1 MGRFPILMYH
11 RVSSPRCP
19 VPGGDRE
26 EARYAVSL
34 DGFARQLDAV
44 AAAGCRGVS
53 METAHARL
61 AAGEAVPRG
70 WVVFTFDDGNRSDY
84 EHAREL
90 LSERGFGATFY
101 VCGNRVGADGG
112 LSEAMIRELRA
123 DGFHIGA
130 HGMTHRF
137 LTALA
142 AAEEERE
149 LEESRDRLAAILGAP
164 VDHFAPP
171 GGRYSGRTL
180 SALRRLGYRAVAT
193 SDFGFNPDAGARF
206 VYRRIPV
213 VESTGPERF
222 RRILTRDAM
231 ALAPLY
237 ARAGLLRAARG
248 LLGEAR
254 YRRLRA
260 MGTE

>member
-11 RVSSPRCP
+11 RITSPCCP
-19 VPGGDRE
+19 VPGDDRE
-26 EARYAVSL
+26 EARYAISL
-34 DGFARQLDAV
+34 EGFVRQLDAV
-44 AAAGCRGVS
+44 EAAGGRGVS
-53 METAHARL
+53 METVHERL

-70 WVVFTFDDGNRSDY
+70 WVAFTFDDGNRSDY

-101 VCGNRVGADGG
+101 VCGNRVGAEGG
-112 LSEAMIRELRA
+112 LSEAMIRQLRA

-137 LTALA
+137 LTALPA
-142 AAEEERE
+142 GDEERE
-149 LEESRDRLAAILGAP
+149 MTESRRLLAEILGAP
-164 VDHFAPP
+164 IDHFAPP

-180 SALRRLGYRAVAT
+180 ATMRRLGYRAVAT
-193 SDFGFNPDAGARF
+193 SDFGFNHDAGARF
-206 VYRRIPV
+206 TYRRIPV
-213 VESTGPERF
+213 QAATSPARL
-222 RRILTRDAM
+222 RRILAGDAI

-248 LLGEAR
+248 LLGEVR
-254 YRRLRA
+254 YQRLRA
-260 MGTE
+260 LGTG